1 MTGPGKPSDTKSN
14 FQSRTDFLTR
24 RTILRGV
31 MVGPDGYFRGSF
43 CPVAS
48 ILTFVP
54 PTSMT
59 RTLGDFAACAAFIAA
74 PSMRG
79 WIHCGVSLENNV
91 ILGCTGRA
99 AKQLLGVCPEW
110 RLQIILAAPAR

>member
-1 MTGPGKPSDTKSN
+1 MAASFMIFTGQPKALRKLNPTQPVPRLCGSRRGCPLITGQGNPSDTQSN
-14 FQSRTDFLTR
+14 FQSRTDFLTK

-31 MVGPDGYFRGSF
+31 IVGPDGYFRGSF
-43 CPVAS
+43 SPLAS

-54 PTSMT
+54 PTSIT

-79 WIHCGVSLENNV
+79 
-91 ILGCTGRA
+91 
-99 AKQLLGVCPEW
+99 
-110 RLQIILAAPAR
+110 